1 MRKRV
6 LVIIDGSNLYYKL
19 KDLKIKK
26 LVDYDYFSLVNSL
39 LDKNTN
45 LKIKYYIGAI
55 RTDGSKKSLKM
66 FGKQRKL
73 LANLKKQNIVYS
85 LGYLLK
91 SGGKYHEKGV
101 DVQMVVDML
110 KGAYKDKYDQFVLIS
125 SDSDLVPAIEAV
137 QNENKEV
144 IYVGFKHKP
153 SYALLKSCKRS
164 ILLEKKEVEE
174 FIK

>member
-144 IYVGFKHKP
+144 VYVGFKHKP